1 MGMSGG
7 GGGGTN
13 GGTGGALY
21 SLSAYLSGSG
31 GASSSSV
38 LTTLL
43 LFKLSAVSFFNVG
56 RREDRPNMPTDPRMR
71 EEEEAAPIEVSRS
84 APSRLL
90 MARSPRLETSANT
103 EAINTDGHKDDARD
117 EDADADADDVERGIL
132 KLISYPARPVN
143 VQTNSMDPS

>member
-13 GGTGGALY
+13 GGTGGAVY

-56 RREDRPNMPTDPRMR
+56 RREETCRPNMPTDPRMR

-117 EDADADADDVERGIL
+117 EDDADADDVERGIL
-132 KLISYPARPVN
+132 KLISYPARLTCKP
-143 VQTNSMDPS
+143 TA